1 MAEVIACVKPA
12 GIFVDPSVYVTC
24 ITWMYTGLMAAGVP
38 LSAITSWCDDP
49 LVTCNGK
56 KGSLFD
62 HLEDLDADVVLL
74 KAQTIV

>member
-1 MAEVIACVKPA
+1 
-12 GIFVDPSVYVTC
+12 
-24 ITWMYTGLMAAGVP
+24 MAAGVP

-56 KGSLFD
+56 RGSLFD

-74 KAQTIV
+74 KAQNIV

>member
-1 MAEVIACVKPA
+1 MAEVIACVQLA
-12 GIFVDPSVYVTC
+12 GIFVDPSVYVTYA
-24 ITWMYTGLMAAGVP
+24 WMYTGLMAAGVP

-56 KGSLFD
+56 RGSLFD